1 MSKVIADI
9 SMSLDGYV
17 TARGVDQEHGL
28 GIGGE
33 AIHAWVLEEP
43 RSPVDEAV
51 LAHSF
56 EKTGAVVMG
65 RRLYDIVDGPNGW
78 NDDIGYG
85 HDQNQSAAPPCYVVT
100 HEPPAQ
106 VRLASRFRFVTEGVA
121 DAIDQARAT
130 AGDKDVVVMGGAN
143 VIDQSL
149 AERLVDELRIHL
161 SPLVLGG
168 GTRLFDLAA
177 PTTLVQR
184 EVTESPRATHLTYE
198 VVRDYETAHPGA
210 PPQADTSTTESGST
224 SRRSVMPSLFA
235 SRARVATEGSWSP
248 ASSRATAGC
257 FSPSWRAS
265 AVCVSPCSTRYR
277 MIKIAS

>member
-17 TARGVDQEHGL
+17 TAPGADQEHGL

-51 LAHSF
+51 LARSF

-106 VRLASRFRFVTEGVA
+106 VRLAARFRFVTGGVA
-121 DAIDQARAT
+121 DAIDQARAA
-130 AGDKDVVVMGGAN
+130 AGDKDIVVMGGAN

-149 AERLVDELRIHL
+149 AASLVDELRIHL

-168 GTRLFDLAA
+168 GTRLFDLAG

-184 EVTESPRATHLTYE
+184 EVTESPRATHLTYD
-198 VVRDYETAHPGA
+198 VVRD
-210 PPQADTSTTESGST
+210 
-224 SRRSVMPSLFA
+224 
-235 SRARVATEGSWSP
+235 
-248 ASSRATAGC
+248 
-257 FSPSWRAS
+257 
-265 AVCVSPCSTRYR
+265 
-277 MIKIAS
+277 

>member
-1 MSKVIADI
+1 MTKVIADI

-51 LAHSF
+51 LARSF
-56 EKTGAVVMG
+56 ETTGAVVMG

-78 NDDIGYG
+78 SDEVGYG
-85 HDQNQSAAPPCYVVT
+85 HDQNQTAAPPCYVVT
-100 HEPPAQ
+100 HQPPTQ
-106 VRLASRFRFVTEGVA
+106 VRLASRFRFVTDGVA
-121 DAIDQARAT
+121 AAIDEARAA

-143 VIDQSL
+143 VIDQCL
-149 AERLVDELRIHL
+149 AARMVDDLRIHL

-168 GTRLFDLAA
+168 GTRLFDLVG

-198 VVRDYETAHPGA
+198 VVRD
-210 PPQADTSTTESGST
+210 
-224 SRRSVMPSLFA
+224 
-235 SRARVATEGSWSP
+235 
-248 ASSRATAGC
+248 
-257 FSPSWRAS
+257 
-265 AVCVSPCSTRYR
+265 
-277 MIKIAS
+277 

>member
-17 TARGVDQEHGL
+17 TAPGAGQQHGL

-51 LAHSF
+51 LGRSF
-56 EKTGAVVMG
+56 EQTGAVVMG

-78 NDDIGYG
+78 NDDVGYG
-85 HDQNQSAAPPCYVVT
+85 HDQDQSAAPPCYVLT
-100 HEPPAQ
+100 HEPPAR

-121 DAIDQARAT
+121 DAIDQARAA
-130 AGDKDVVVMGGAN
+130 AGDKEIVVMGGAN

-149 AERLVDELRIHL
+149 AARLIDELRIHL
-161 SPLVLGG
+161 SPLVLGD
-168 GTRLFDLAA
+168 GTRLFDLVG
-177 PTTLVQR
+177 PTRLIQR

-198 VVRDYETAHPGA
+198 V
-210 PPQADTSTTESGST
+210 
-224 SRRSVMPSLFA
+224 
-235 SRARVATEGSWSP
+235 
-248 ASSRATAGC
+248 
-257 FSPSWRAS
+257 
-265 AVCVSPCSTRYR
+265 
-277 MIKIAS
+277 IKD

>member
-17 TARGVDQEHGL
+17 TAPGVDQEHGL

-33 AIHAWVLEEP
+33 AIHAWVLEQP

-51 LAHSF
+51 LANSV

-65 RRLYDIVDGPNGW
+65 RRLYNIVDGPNGW
-78 NDDIGYG
+78 NDDVGYG

-106 VRLASRFRFVTEGVA
+106 VRLASRFRFVTGGVA
-121 DAIDQARAT
+121 EAIEQARVT

-143 VIDQSL
+143 VIDQNL
-149 AERLVDELRIHL
+149 AARLVDELRIHL
-161 SPLVLGG
+161 SPLVLGD
-168 GTRLFDLAA
+168 GTRLFELTG

-184 EVTESPRATHLTYE
+184 EVTESPRATHLSYE
-198 VVRDYETAHPGA
+198 VVRD
-210 PPQADTSTTESGST
+210 
-224 SRRSVMPSLFA
+224 
-235 SRARVATEGSWSP
+235 
-248 ASSRATAGC
+248 
-257 FSPSWRAS
+257 
-265 AVCVSPCSTRYR
+265 
-277 MIKIAS
+277 

>member
-33 AIHAWVLEEP
+33 PIHAWVLEQP

-51 LAHSF
+51 LARSF
-56 EKTGAVVMG
+56 EQTGAVVLG
-65 RRLYDIVDGPNGW
+65 RRLYDIVDGPHGW
-78 NDDIGYG
+78 NDEVGYG

-100 HEPPAQ
+100 HEPPAN
-106 VRLASRFRFVTEGVA
+106 VRLASRFRFVTDGVA
-121 DAIDQARAT
+121 AAIDQARAA

-143 VIDQSL
+143 VIDQCL
-149 AERLVDELRIHL
+149 AAELVDELRIHL

-168 GTRLFDLAA
+168 GTRLFELTG

-184 EVTESPRATHLTYE
+184 QITQSPRATHLTYE
-198 VVRDYETAHPGA
+198 VVRDQPGTA
-210 PPQADTSTTESGST
+210 
-224 SRRSVMPSLFA
+224 
-235 SRARVATEGSWSP
+235 
-248 ASSRATAGC
+248 
-257 FSPSWRAS
+257 
-265 AVCVSPCSTRYR
+265 
-277 MIKIAS
+277 

>member
-17 TARGVDQEHGL
+17 TAGGVDLEHGL
-28 GIGGE
+28 GVGGE

-43 RSPVDEAV
+43 RSAVDEAV
-51 LAHSF
+51 LARSF
-56 EKTGAVVMG
+56 EMTGAVVMG

-78 NDDIGYG
+78 NDEVGYG
-85 HDQNQSAAPPCYVVT
+85 HDQNQSVAPPCYVVT

-121 DAIDQARAT
+121 AAIEAARAA
-130 AGDKDVVVMGGAN
+130 AGDKDVYVMGGAN

-149 AERLVDELRIHL
+149 AARLVDELRIHL
-161 SPLVLGG
+161 SPLVLGE
-168 GTRLFDLAA
+168 GTRLFDLVG

-198 VVRDYETAHPGA
+198 VVRD
-210 PPQADTSTTESGST
+210 
-224 SRRSVMPSLFA
+224 
-235 SRARVATEGSWSP
+235 
-248 ASSRATAGC
+248 
-257 FSPSWRAS
+257 
-265 AVCVSPCSTRYR
+265 
-277 MIKIAS
+277 